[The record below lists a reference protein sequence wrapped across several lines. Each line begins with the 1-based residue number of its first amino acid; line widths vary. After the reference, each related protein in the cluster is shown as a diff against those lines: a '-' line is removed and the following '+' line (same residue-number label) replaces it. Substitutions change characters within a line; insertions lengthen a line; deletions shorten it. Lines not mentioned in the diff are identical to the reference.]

1 MKLFPATKVAKLRFA
16 FILVLGMALLGWFHV
31 LDLAVIRLRWWP
43 REGDVVFQSLPHGDL
58 VDAIEGVSQSP
69 FSHCGVVVR
78 GADGGWRV
86 IEAIGDVHETPLNL
100 WLLRG
105 RGAGVAVFRWKPGA
119 LPDTAAF
126 IAALRRYIGRPYDMR
141 YRMDDEA
148 IYCSELVYKGY
159 RDVTGQLPGKTQQLG
174 ALNWQPHEDFI
185 RMMEGNQLPLD
196 REMITPRALSEAT
209 QLMPLYRHKL

>member
-58 VDAIEGVSQSP
+58 VDAIEGISQSP

-100 WLLRG
+100 CALGLIYIVAFSDTSEERWQHFYVVFASAAFLGTCLAFAKKREDRMPLPLIVRRLVWGGVLVMYACALLLILRLGSSAFARFSDTLRLICYLGSTAPFAYLVWGLLRSK
-105 RGAGVAVFRWKPGA
+105 RG
-119 LPDTAAF
+119 
-126 IAALRRYIGRPYDMR
+126 
-141 YRMDDEA
+141 
-148 IYCSELVYKGY
+148 
-159 RDVTGQLPGKTQQLG
+159 
-174 ALNWQPHEDFI
+174 
-185 RMMEGNQLPLD
+185 
-196 REMITPRALSEAT
+196 
-209 QLMPLYRHKL
+209 